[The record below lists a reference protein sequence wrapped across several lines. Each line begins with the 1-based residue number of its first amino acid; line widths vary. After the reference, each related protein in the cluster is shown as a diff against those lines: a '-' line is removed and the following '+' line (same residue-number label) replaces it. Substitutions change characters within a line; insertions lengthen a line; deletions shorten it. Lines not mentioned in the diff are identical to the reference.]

1 MPSDR
6 YIGLMSGTSLDG
18 IDAVLAD
25 FSTGAFVVSTHY
37 VPMPAAL
44 RARMNDLLEPG
55 ENELARS
62 ALAGNEL
69 ALLYAEAVR
78 RLLDASGCSAE
89 QIAAIGCH
97 GQTVRH
103 RPELGYTIQIVNG
116 ALLAEQTGIP
126 VVCDFR
132 SRDVAAGGEG
142 APLVPAFHAAM
153 FRSAAVNRAV
163 VNLGGIANVT
173 WLPARGPM
181 RGFDCGPGNAL
192 LDQWAE
198 LHLGQRYDAGG
209 RWAAGGSVLP
219 ALLDALLTDPFF
231 SRRGPRSTGREH
243 FNVQWARAHLRPE
256 YRPQDVQAT
265 FAELSAKALA
275 AAIDA
280 ECEGCEEVLLCGGG
294 VANLDLVDRIGR
306 LLPHRAVMST
316 ACLGL
321 DPDWVEAL
329 AFGWL
334 ARETLAGRP
343 GNSAEVTGARGAR
356 VLGCIYPA

>member
-1 MPSDR
+1 MSSDR

-25 FSTGAFVVSTHY
+25 FSASASVVSTHY
-37 VPMPAAL
+37 ATMPDSL
-44 RARMNDLLEPG
+44 RAKLSHLLRPDAD
-55 ENELARS
+55 ELGRS
-62 ALAGNEL
+62 ALAANEL
-69 ALLYAEAVR
+69 TQLYAEAVTC
-78 RLLDASGCSAE
+78 LLDASGYAPR
-89 QIAAIGCH
+89 QVAAIGCH

-103 RPELGYTIQIVNG
+103 RPDLGYTIQLVNG

-132 SRDVAAGGEG
+132 SRDVAAGGQG
-142 APLVPAFHAAM
+142 APLVPAFHAAV
-153 FRSAAVNRAV
+153 FHSTSVNRAV

-173 WLPARGPM
+173 WLPCREPL
-181 RGFDCGPGNAL
+181 RGFDCGPGNVL

-198 LHLGQRYDAGG
+198 SHLGQRYDAGG
-209 RWAAGGSVLP
+209 RWAAGGRVLP
-219 ALLDALLTDPFF
+219 ALLDALLADPFF
-231 SRRGPRSTGREH
+231 ARRGPRSTGREH
-243 FNVQWARAHLRPE
+243 FSLEWARAYLREE

-280 ECEGCEEVLLCGGG
+280 ECEACEEVLLCGGG
-294 VANLDLVDRIGR
+294 VANCDLVERIGR
-306 LLPHRAVMST
+306 SLPRRAVMST

-321 DPDWVEAL
+321 DPDWVEAV
-329 AFGWL
+329 AFAWL

-343 GNSAEVTGARGAR
+343 GNVPGVTGAHGAR
-356 VLGCIYPA
+356 VLGCVYPA